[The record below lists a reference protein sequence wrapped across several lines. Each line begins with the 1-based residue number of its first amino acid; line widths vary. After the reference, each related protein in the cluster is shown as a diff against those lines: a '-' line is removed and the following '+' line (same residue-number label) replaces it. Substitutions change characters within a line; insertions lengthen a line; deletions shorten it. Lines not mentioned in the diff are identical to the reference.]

1 MRVLGIDPGSK
12 VTGFGVVERDRSE
25 ISHVAHGNLEL
36 TRSLTL
42 AAKLDQLH
50 RLVLEVIQRH
60 DPDVAVVE
68 QVFMPQTTSPRSA
81 LVLGQAR
88 GAIMAAIGA
97 RGIAVFEYAPSAIK
111 QSVTGSGRANKS
123 QVKSMVRRVLDLETA
138 PAGDA
143 ADALA
148 AAICHAQA
156 GRLATLE
163 IVKRPRQRGAR
174 RSNRIAVRRVR

>member
-12 VTGFGVVERDRSE
+12 VTGFGVVQRDRSE

-42 AAKLDQLH
+42 AGKLDQLH
-50 RLVLEVIQRH
+50 RLVLEVIERH
-60 DPDVAVVE
+60 APDVAVVE
-68 QVFMPQTTSPRSA
+68 EVFMPSATSPRSA

-97 RGIAVFEYAPSAIK
+97 AGIAVFEYAPATIK

-123 QVKSMVRRVLDLETA
+123 QMKSMVRRVLDLDTD

-163 IVKRPRQRGAR
+163 AIQRPRKRTSR
-174 RSNRIAVRRVR
+174 RSSRVAVRRVR